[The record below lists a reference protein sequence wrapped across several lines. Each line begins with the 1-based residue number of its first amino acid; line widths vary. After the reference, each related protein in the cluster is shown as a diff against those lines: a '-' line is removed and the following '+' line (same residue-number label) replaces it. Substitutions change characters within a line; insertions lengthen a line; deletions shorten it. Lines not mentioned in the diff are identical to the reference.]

1 MGFGAE
7 TITRWQNKIV
17 QYFRDN
23 GACSVT
29 SALPENEV
37 LQVSSVN
44 KRTLRILIR
53 EGVIVKCSK
62 GLYLDV
68 DRWDVF
74 KHSIK
79 RFFLIW

>member
-1 MGFGAE
+1 MAFGAE
-7 TITRWQNKIV
+7 TITRWQNKLV
-17 QYFRDN
+17 QYFHDN
-23 GACSVT
+23 GACSED
-29 SALPENEV
+29 SALSENEV
-37 LQVSSVN
+37 LQASAIN

-68 DRWDVF
+68 DKWDTF

-79 RFFLIW
+79 RFFLIC